1 MGKYLLKVKYGYH
14 KVWGDDTGRNLNF
27 ETVGTFGG
35 VCPKI
40 TCYIRGLEPDEVKI
54 LAPIFD
60 KARQSVTYDDP
71 VVGKRTMTSYTN
83 DWEIEYE
90 NMQKGKAFSISF
102 IDTKPRR

>member
-40 TCYIRGLEPDEVKI
+40 TCYIRGLEPPKVPTVSKFKF
-54 LAPIFD
+54 L
-60 KARQSVTYDDP
+60 P
-71 VVGKRTMTSYTN
+71 VSSPHTL
-83 DWEIEYE
+83 
-90 NMQKGKAFSISF
+90 
-102 IDTKPRR
+102 